1 MAIAKVILN
10 GETQMDVTGKTV
22 TAGSMLSGTTALK
35 NDGTDITG
43 TIASKSSADLTASGA
58 TVTAPAGYYASA
70 ASKSVASGTAGTPT
84 ASKGT
89 VSNHSVSVT
98 PSVTNTTGYITGGTK
113 TGTAVTVSAS
123 ELVSGTKTISAS
135 GTTDVTNY
143 ESASVASGS
152 AKTPNTTI
160 TANPTVSVNSS
171 GLITAT
177 VSKTQNVTPTVS
189 AGYVSS
195 GTAGT
200 ITVTGSGTNQLT
212 TQAAQTIHPSTTD
225 QTIASGKYLTGAQT
239 VKAVTTTN
247 LTAENIVQGVTVKI
261 GDSTD
266 DDCVASVTGTAETG
280 GDDFVITLTYTES
293 GASRYVP
300 DCTFAEAKAAY
311 DAGKKIAVSA
321 SDGNSVAWW
330 YNSDL
335 SNFEFYVTCSYGGSN
350 YRALGEYSIFW
361 SESGI
366 SVNDPEASTP
376 KRFFYLPSNATALPA
391 DVASGKVFY
400 NADGYQVGTAS
411 GGGAPTLISSQTV
424 ELSCTSTSWTKLE
437 TLDVGT
443 DVFFDGVVY
452 VKIRDTGGRRS
463 GYFYGSDSII
473 FNIRYINNASTVTS
487 AAISNC
493 VGWYASNSNLVTSKD
508 NMTITEQAYYGLRA
522 ARANADG
529 KLEIFG
535 RYSSSYS
542 KTIDGTYKV
551 DVYLLPYPGGTFE

>member
-10 GETQMDVTGKTV
+10 GETQMDVTQKTV

-43 TIASKSSADLTASGA
+43 NIASKTSSDLTASGA

-70 ASKSVASGTAGTPT
+70 ASKSVASG
-84 ASKGT
+84 
-89 VSNHSVSVT
+89 
-98 PSVTNTTGYITGGTK
+98 
-113 TGTAVTVSAS
+113 
-123 ELVSGTKTISAS
+123 
-135 GTTDVTNY
+135 
-143 ESASVASGS
+143 S
-152 AKTPNTTI
+152 AKTPATTI
-160 TANPTVSVNSS
+160 TADPSISVDAF
-171 GLITAT
+171 GLIRST
-177 VSKTQNVTPTVS
+177 VAKTQNVTPSVS
-189 AGYVSS
+189 AGYVTS
-195 GTAGT
+195 GTAGK
-200 ITVTGSGTNQLT
+200 ITVSGSSTKQLT

-239 VKAVTTTN
+239 IKAVTTTN
-247 LTAENIVQGVTVKI
+247 LTAENIVSGVTVKV

-280 GDDFVITLTYTES
+280 GNDFIITLTKN
-293 GASRYVP
+293 ASTGIWEP
-300 DCTFAEAKAAY
+300 DCTYAQAVAAY
-311 DAGKKIAVSA
+311 SAGDDVTFNAEGYAVTANYDEFSGIFYSVYEYF
-321 SDGNSVAWW
+321 SDG
-330 YNSDL
+330 YNVGYRVS
-335 SNFEFYVTCSYGGSN
+335 EFLWTESRVTEQYTET
-350 YRALGEYSIFW
+350 A
-361 SESGI
+361 
-366 SVNDPEASTP
+366 
-376 KRFFYLPSNATALPA
+376 YLTGQANATPA
-391 DVASGKVFY
+391 DVASGKKFF
-400 NADGYQVGTAS
+400 NANGYQVGTAAT
-411 GGGAPTLISSQTV
+411 GGAPTLIFSQTV
-424 ELSCTSTSWTKLE
+424 ELSCTSTSWTTLK

-443 DVFFDGVVY
+443 DVFYDGVVY

-508 NMTITEQAYYGLRA
+508 NTTITEQAYYGLRA

>member
-10 GETQMDVTGKTV
+10 GVTQMDVTQKSV
-22 TAGSMLSGTTALK
+22 TPASMLSGTTALK

-43 TIASKSSADLTASGA
+43 TIASKTSSDMTVNGA
-58 TVTAPAGYYASA
+58 TVTAPAGYYANN
-70 ASKSVASGTAGTPT
+70 ASKTVASGSTGTPT
-84 ASKGT
+84 ATKGT
-89 VSNHSVSVT
+89 VTNHSVSVT

-143 ESASVASGS
+143 ESVSVPSGS
-152 AKTPNTTI
+152 AKTPATTI

-177 VSKTQNVTPTVS
+177 VSKTQSVTPTVS

-200 ITVTGSGTNQLT
+200 ITVSGSGTSQLT

-225 QTIASGKYLTGAQT
+225 QTIASGKYMTGAQT
-239 VKAVTTTN
+239 IKAVTTTN
-247 LTAENIVQGVTVKI
+247 LTAANIVSGVTVKV

-266 DDCVASVTGTAETG
+266 DDCVVSVTGTAETG
-280 GDDFVITLTYTES
+280 GNDFIITLTKN
-293 GASRYVP
+293 ASTGIWEP
-300 DCTFAEAKAAY
+300 DCTYAQAVAAY
-311 DAGKKIAVSA
+311 SAGDDVTFNAEGYAVTANYDEFSGIFYSVYEYFSDGYNVGYRVPEFLWSA
-321 SDGNSVAWW
+321 SG
-330 YNSDL
+330 
-335 SNFEFYVTCSYGGSN
+335 VT
-350 YRALGEYSIFW
+350 EQYSETAYIT
-361 SESGI
+361 SQ
-366 SVNDPEASTP
+366 A
-376 KRFFYLPSNATALPA
+376 NATPA
-391 DVASGKVFY
+391 DVASGKKFF
-400 NADGYQVGTAS
+400 NANGYQVGTAAT
-411 GGGAPTLISSQTV
+411 GGAPTLISSQTV

-522 ARANADG
+522 VRANADG

-551 DVYLLPYPGGTFE
+551 DVYLLPYPGGTFA